1 MNPKWK
7 KIALITAPIL
17 VAGSVYA
24 FTNASASNE
33 DNGITGTLVASE
45 TLTPEEIAAL
55 ESAKPAPAPATSS
68 TTSQSVDME
77 SINPF
82 TVYTPPAASSDSA
95 TAPAATTPAPAPA
108 PAPEAAKQPFS
119 LENVAKLELKSQ
131 TTLGELK
138 LELESEKGEVKLE
151 GEIGD
156 RKIKVEGEQA
166 LDVLNKLLASLGLQD
181 SMTALLQGED
191 VKLDAAL
198 AGALMG
204 LEIELKDGRKI
215 STKQP
220 GNGNSPKAQGKHDNG
235 NHYGQEKAKKEKE
248 NKGNGKAKDKDKK
261 HDDKGDD
268 DE

>member
-33 DNGITGTLVASE
+33 DNGITGTLVASQ

-55 ESAKPAPAPATSS
+55 EAAKPAPASS
-68 TTSQSVDME
+68 TTEPSVDME

-82 TVYTPPAASSDSA
+82 TVYTPPAASSDTA
-95 TAPAATTPAPAPA
+95 TTPAATTPAPAPT
-108 PAPEAAKQPFS
+108 PETAKQPFA

-131 TTLGELK
+131 TTMGELK
-138 LELESEKGEVKLE
+138 LEFKSEKGEVKLE

-156 RKIKVEGEQA
+156 RKIEVKGQQA

-198 AGALMG
+198 AGALKG

-215 STKQP
+215 ETKQP
-220 GNGNSPKAQGKHDNG
+220 GNGNNPKAQGKHDNG
-235 NHYGQEKAKKEKE
+235 NHYGQDKAKKEKE
-248 NKGNGKAKDKDKK
+248 NKGKGKAKGKDKQDEGE
-261 HDDKGDD
+261 DD
-268 DE
+268 